1 MRRTTRRMIE
11 RLEPFAELPKKA
23 PGTPGVKVDG
33 DGKDGGL
40 KELAARQRRSAAAKP
55 RAK

>member
-23 PGTPGVKVDG
+23 PGTLGVKVDG
-33 DGKDGGL
+33 DDKDGGH

>member
-23 PGTPGVKVDG
+23 PGAAGAKVDG
-33 DGKDGGL
+33 DVKYGGH
-40 KELAARQRRSAAAKP
+40 KELAARPRQAAAKP

>member
-11 RLEPFAELPKKA
+11 RLEPFADLPKKA
-23 PGTPGVKVDG
+23 PDAKADG
-33 DGKDGGL
+33 DGKDGVR
-40 KELAARQRRSAAAKP
+40 KELPARARRSAAKP

>member
-11 RLEPFAELPKKA
+11 RLEPFAELSKKA
-23 PGTPGVKVDG
+23 PGAKADA
-33 DGKDGGL
+33 DGKDGR
-40 KELAARQRRSAAAKP
+40 KELAARPRRSAVKP

>member
-11 RLEPFAELPKKA
+11 RLEPFAELPKRASGA
-23 PGTPGVKVDG
+23 PGMKVDG
-33 DGKDGGL
+33 DGKDGGH
-40 KELAARQRRSAAAKP
+40 KELAARPPRSAAKP

>member
-11 RLEPFAELPKKA
+11 RLEPFADLPKKA
-23 PGTPGVKVDG
+23 PAAKADA
-33 DGKDGGL
+33 DGKDGG
-40 KELAARQRRSAAAKP
+40 KEMAARPRRPAAKP

>member
-23 PGTPGVKVDG
+23 PREKADG
-33 DGKDGGL
+33 DGKDGG
-40 KELAARQRRSAAAKP
+40 KELAARPRRSAAKP